1 MIIEITT
8 EYAIKV
14 QKEPKWVYNKADGKV
29 LFSNVGFVFLRIKS
43 HLSMQVLKKVVEIDK
58 KRVDNENRGVEFNQ
72 ETWSVFFEAW
82 TGPKGFALT
91 RIEEFYG
98 LGISDMDISIM
109 KRLGNDSSPEY
120 TPSN

>member
-82 TGPKGFALT
+82 KDP
-91 RIEEFYG
+91 EG
-98 LGISDMDISIM
+98 LKVTKTD
-109 KRLGNDSSPEY
+109 
-120 TPSN
+120 